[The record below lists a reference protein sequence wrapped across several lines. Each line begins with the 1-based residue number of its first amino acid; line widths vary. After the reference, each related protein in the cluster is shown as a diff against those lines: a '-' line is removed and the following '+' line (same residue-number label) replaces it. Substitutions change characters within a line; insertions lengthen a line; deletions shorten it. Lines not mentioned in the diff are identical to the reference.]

1 MKRVN
6 VASVFIRDEQERIL
20 VVKNG
25 EGTSSYWSLPGG
37 EVEEGETLEQGAIRA
52 AKEETGYDIAITGL
66 NSLREM
72 YFTAR
77 GSHALIITFTA
88 RIVGGSIQVQDPDH
102 DIVDVRWVDMRTA
115 MELIPAFNEMLR
127 LNTDHDKSLAFYV
140 FEGVKP

>member
-6 VASVFIRDEQERIL
+6 VASVLIHDEQGRIL
-20 VVKNG
+20 VVQNG
-25 EGTSSYWSLPGG
+25 QGTSSYWSLPGG
-37 EVEEGETLEQGAIRA
+37 EVEEGETLEQGAIRE

-77 GSHALIITFTA
+77 ESHALIITFTA
-88 RIVGGSIQVQDPDH
+88 IIIGGSIQLQDPDQ
-102 DIVDVRWVDMRTA
+102 DIVDVRWVDVHTA
-115 MELIPAFNEMLR
+115 KELMPDFIERFR
-127 LNTDHDKSLAFYV
+127 LNTDHDKSLAFYA

>member
-6 VASVFIRDEQERIL
+6 VASVLIHDEQGRIL
-20 VVKNG
+20 VVKNVHG
-25 EGTSSYWSLPGG
+25 ASSYWSLPGG
-37 EVEEGETLEQGAIRA
+37 EVEEGETLEQGAVRE
-52 AKEETGYDIAITGL
+52 AKEETGYDVAITGL

-88 RIVGGSIQVQDPDH
+88 RIVGGSIQVQDPDQ
-102 DIVDVRWVDMRTA
+102 DIVDVRWVDMHTA
-115 MELIPAFNEMLR
+115 MELMPALIEMLR
-127 LNTDHDKSLAFYV
+127 LNTDHDKSLAFYA